1 MDRARGIIVKVA
13 IAGGTGMV
21 GRKFSELLLKSGHK
35 VIVLTRG
42 ENHTKNGIQ
51 YVKWLTEHAQPEL
64 QLEQV
69 DAFINLA
76 GVSLNAGRW
85 TKQQKQKIYTSR
97 MESTDEV
104 LRILKTVTHKPR
116 VLINASAVGIYPISK
131 SAVYTEQS
139 LEKADDFLGTVVDH
153 WEQKVLPDEELLNRV
168 WEVFQIMQKHRV
180 R

>member
-64 QLEQV
+64 QLEQI

-76 GVSLNAGRW
+76 GVSLNAGRL
-85 TKQQKQKIYTSR
+85 TKPASTSAR
-97 MESTDEV
+97 RTFLESPITKSQIPLANFSELNLLL
-104 LRILKTVTHKPR
+104 LRSS
-116 VLINASAVGIYPISK
+116 N
-131 SAVYTEQS
+131 
-139 LEKADDFLGTVVDH
+139 
-153 WEQKVLPDEELLNRV
+153 
-168 WEVFQIMQKHRV
+168 
-180 R
+180 

>member
-1 MDRARGIIVKVA
+1 MESTYYLVYNFLLSLSSNGILKQMDRARGIIVKVA

-97 MESTDEV
+97 MESRERSLSDLMGFV
-104 LRILKTVTHKPR
+104 IYGQKF
-116 VLINASAVGIYPISK
+116 GIICRPAMI
-131 SAVYTEQS
+131 AC
-139 LEKADDFLGTVVDH
+139 AA
-153 WEQKVLPDEELLNRV
+153 
-168 WEVFQIMQKHRV
+168 
-180 R
+180 